1 MSNMQREQLLSQ
13 LMKWWT
19 GNGWNK
25 ATLEKKTLNELLRI
39 RARAQGSGWAVTTH
53 RRRA

>member
-1 MSNMQREQLLSQ
+1 MSYIQREQLLSQ

-19 GNGWNK
+19 DNGWLK
-25 ATLEKKTLNELLRI
+25 STLEKKTLNELLRI
-39 RARAQGSGWAVTTH
+39 RARAQACNWAVTTH